1 MGKIPESRPP
11 QVQAWTEA
19 RQRYHL
25 SHAQVQMA
33 RELGLNPR
41 KLGKIANHRQ
51 GTVES
56 AIASVHRGPLP
67 QEVRPG
73 KAPGRHV
80 GREMGAADRGQ
91 EGDAQCCSCG
101 RLQ

>member
-1 MGKIPESRPP
+1 MGKILKSLLP
-11 QVQAWTEA
+11 QAQAWVEA

-41 KLGKIANHRQ
+41 KLGKDRQ
-51 GTVES
+51 PPTGTVES

-67 QEVRPG
+67 QEVRP
-73 KAPGRHV
+73 
-80 GREMGAADRGQ
+80 
-91 EGDAQCCSCG
+91 
-101 RLQ
+101 

>member
-1 MGKIPESRPP
+1 MGKIPKSLPP
-11 QVQAWTEA
+11 QAQAWTEEC
-19 RQRYHL
+19 QRYHL
-25 SHAQVQMA
+25 SRAQVQMA

-56 AIASVHRGPLP
+56 AIASVHRGLLP

-80 GREMGAADRGQ
+80 GREIGAAGRGK
-91 EGDAQCCSCG
+91 EGNAQCCSCR
-101 RLQ
+101 RLR